1 MTWESL
7 RAWLE
12 GSLGRCFGNTSV
24 EYGRWESIHNS
35 LVASESERQHGS
47 DGPVSS
53 VRLSWLEFS
62 RGAEENSDSE
72 NMSMLTVE
80 QTRVLSQQMRTR
92 GQSCA
97 SHHVSPLRR
106 RILPGSSLR
115 DNGSFMIRP
124 TEKLSPSAYGQ
135 PPAWSFYQAITFSG
149 CSVLAQIVVRADLG
163 PHIDYSGHSVTLTTG
178 KPDAANPSVAPSAG
192 TGFP

>member
-135 PPAWSFYQAITFSG
+135 ASCLVF
-149 CSVLAQIVVRADLG
+149 L
-163 PHIDYSGHSVTLTTG
+163 SGHHVQRVLRPCADRGPCGPRASHRLFWTLCNTYHG
-178 KPDAANPSVAPSAG
+178 QNLMLQIHR
-192 TGFP
+192 